1 LEILSQTARAG
12 IDFQT
17 SLFPLVQSPFLRE
30 SNTMWRAAMIPLALR
45 KEVQVDAG
53 HKEACGVMSSSAS
66 SQGGQRV
73 FTLFG

>member
-1 LEILSQTARAG
+1 
-12 IDFQT
+12 
-17 SLFPLVQSPFLRE
+17 
-30 SNTMWRAAMIPLALR
+30 MIPLALR